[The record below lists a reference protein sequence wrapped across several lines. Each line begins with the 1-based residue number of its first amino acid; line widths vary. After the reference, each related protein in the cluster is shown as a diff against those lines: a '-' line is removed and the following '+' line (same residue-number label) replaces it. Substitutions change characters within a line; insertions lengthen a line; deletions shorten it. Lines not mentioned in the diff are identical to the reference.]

1 MVEVFEVVGFVA
13 VVVEKSTGT
22 MVVETGVLVVLVVV
36 AVRGTAAEVR
46 RVVFKGLNFS
56 PGAAA
61 EGFCF
66 GGRVFY
72 VLFQAFHTIEWGQ

>member
-1 MVEVFEVVGFVA
+1 MVVLVEVFEVAEFVV
-13 VVVEKSTGT
+13 VVVEVSTGA
-22 MVVETGVLVVLVVV
+22 MIVETGVLVVLVVV
-36 AVRGTAAEVR
+36 VVRGTAAEVR

-66 GGRVFY
+66 GGRVF
-72 VLFQAFHTIEWGQ
+72 